1 MLMFSKK
8 IIQAVSFSLACILL
22 TGCGGSPQPVQDAGA
37 QEAEIRETGTI
48 GTGDTVMPEEALSYI
63 VTEEDLPI
71 PEDAL
76 TEDVL
81 KGDNWVASE
90 REYRVW
96 NGILY
101 RFLDL
106 FEMVEDKNI
115 YAGACV
121 QVLTT
126 PYDRWENHAIFYQE
140 EEKVSG
146 LLARSLIGAV
156 ENGVLL
162 EMTSSKDGK
171 SRLVRFDWDSGP
183 EVLVEMPAGF
193 SSDGLWGDKLF
204 WRQEEKYWVFSSGGK
219 ALTVLDQTGQQESSQ
234 NLSVGVAGMLNNPQS
249 GEEVWYGFDQK
260 ELVLWDQPGG
270 RELGRV
276 TDQIDPT
283 RDYAIGYS
291 PEGELYLADL
301 DRVWAYDGNA
311 LREMF
316 SFGEK
321 DCFLQELYWLG
332 FDEDGVMMLLG
343 RCDGL
348 QCLLTV
354 LSGSASEKQEVLI
367 VVNNTN
373 SALSKLAARYNRKSR
388 EYHVT
393 VIAAEEQPEPTE
405 YRMRIQTQL
414 VTGGGP
420 DLLGDW
426 VVDVQSCVDQGCLE
440 PPEGIVE
447 ERSLFVEAA
456 LAAGER
462 NGELYGIPYE
472 CYPYFLAVSRQLA
485 DAPSWTLEQMYRAVR
500 SSPAQV
506 MEEGQDGVQI
516 VMAYGLHDEENKAFI
531 DWEKGESHLTEEP
544 FLELMAFAKEYADQ
558 KDFSDDWWESLA
570 DGRTAGM
577 QVVLNSPE
585 ALCTAETYFNGEIS
599 CIGYPRESGSGIYM
613 EAQRLYLNRNAES
626 KDGALDFLRYL
637 VSEEGQR
644 WYMDYNSL
652 GYEQMLYGS
661 WMRMSVRR
669 SLVQKGLELYQSQDH
684 EKSTY
689 SIGGISYHPEK
700 LDEEQVE
707 TFWWIL
713 DNAYPAVFCSDDIW
727 FIVEEELQPYF
738 SGMRSAEEAAATL
751 HSRVQVYLDERK

>member
-1 MLMFSKK
+1 VL
-8 IIQAVSFSLACILL
+8 
-22 TGCGGSPQPVQDAGA
+22 
-37 QEAEIRETGTI
+37 
-48 GTGDTVMPEEALSYI
+48 PEETSSYI
-63 VTEEDLPI
+63 ITEADLPF
-71 PEDAL
+71 PGDAL
-76 TEDVL
+76 TRDVL

-90 REYRVW
+90 KEYRVW
-96 NGILY
+96 NGSLY
-101 RFLDL
+101 RLLDL

-121 QVLTT
+121 QVLAS

-140 EEKVSG
+140 EEEVSG
-146 LLARSLIGAV
+146 LLVKSLIGAV

-171 SRLVRFDWDSGP
+171 SRLVRFDWGSGL

-193 SSDGLWGDKLF
+193 NSDGLWGDKLF
-204 WRQEEKYWVFSSGGK
+204 WRQEEKSWVFSSGGK

-234 NLSVGVAGMLNNPQS
+234 NLSVGVVGVLNNPQS

-270 RELGRV
+270 RELARV

-291 PEGELYLADL
+291 PEGELYLADP

-311 LREMF
+311 LREVF

-332 FDEDGVMMLLG
+332 FGEDGVMMFLG
-343 RCDGL
+343 RCDGI
-348 QCLLTV
+348 QCLLTA
-354 LSGSASEKQEVLI
+354 LAGPTLEKQEVLL
-367 VVNNTN
+367 VVNNVN

-393 VIAAEEQPEPTE
+393 VIAAEEQPEPEE

-414 VTGGGP
+414 VTGEGP

-440 PPEGIVE
+440 PLEGIVE
-447 ERSLFVEAA
+447 DRSLFVETA

-472 CYPYFLAVSRQLA
+472 CHPYFLAVSRQLA
-485 DAPSWTLEQMYRAVR
+485 DASSWTLEQMYQAVR

-506 MEEGQDGVQI
+506 LEEGQDGVQI

-544 FLELMAFAKEYADQ
+544 FLDLMAFAKEYADQ
-558 KDFSDDWWESLA
+558 RDFCDDWLESLA

-577 QVVLNSPE
+577 LVVLDSPE
-585 ALCTAETYFNGEIS
+585 ALCKTEIYFNGEIS

-613 EAQRLYLNRNAES
+613 EAQRLYLNRNAGNKE
-626 KDGALDFLRYL
+626 GALDFLRYL

-652 GYEQMLYGS
+652 GYEQMNYDS
-661 WMRMSVRR
+661 WMRLSVRR
-669 SLVQKGLELYQSQDH
+669 SLVQKGLDLYQSQNH
-684 EKSTY
+684 ESTSY
-689 SIGGISYHPEK
+689 FIGGASYHPEK

-707 TFWWIL
+707 TFWRIL
-713 DNAYPAVFCSDDIW
+713 DSAYPAVFCSDDIW
-727 FIVEEELQPYF
+727 FIVEEELQSYF

-751 HSRVQVYLDERK
+751 HSRVQLYLDERK